1 MLMVVELSLFL
12 FFYFISIYF
21 YLFQKKIVNN
31 NKLIFIFLQFVIV
44 YIYLLFIGTRPM
56 EFVSDTVRYIQWFN
70 NVKSLS
76 SFDAAMNIY
85 TDHTGM
91 ARDSFFSAFLYIL
104 SHLLDEPNHLIWLF
118 PLIIA
123 GMVVFVG
130 VKHFQYKS
138 DILLFSLLLLFNRM
152 YIDYSLNQ
160 FRSSAVFLLVIIV
173 LYYLYERKKYSVLA
187 ITPVMFLLHRKAVVL
202 SFGVYLISFLNFKL
216 LFSLLCISIV
226 IYFFPELLFSFRDIL
241 FQYLLEYGLF
251 MIKADNILETS
262 NESIFSVN
270 FYIQVFLFIIV
281 PLILLTYKIKEMT
294 CKKLYFLY
302 FKIILISLIIF
313 FSLFNFIP
321 EVYRLFQLIIPL
333 LFILLISNK
342 NKLISTYLIVLLII
356 NSITFSKNI
365 VEMDISLYNFL
376 VGVN

>member
-12 FFYFISIYF
+12 FFYFVSIYF
-21 YLFQKKIVNN
+21 SLFQKIVNN
-31 NKLIFIFLQFVIV
+31 NKLIFIFIQFVII
-44 YIYLLFIGTRPM
+44 YIYLLFIGTRPI
-56 EFVSDTVRYIQWFN
+56 EFVSDTERYIEWFN

-91 ARDSFFSAFLYIL
+91 ARDSFFSAFLYFL
-104 SHLLDEPNHLIWLF
+104 SHFFDEPNHLIWLF

-123 GMVVFVG
+123 GMLVFIG

-138 DILLFSLLLLFNRM
+138 DILLFSLLLFFNRM
-152 YIDYSLNQ
+152 YLDYSLNQ

-173 LYYLYERKKYSVLA
+173 LYYIYERKKYSILV

-202 SFGVYLISFLNFKL
+202 SFGTYLISFLNFKL
-216 LFSLLCISIV
+216 LFSLLCVSVI

-241 FQYLLEYGLF
+241 FQYLLEYGLY
-251 MIKADNILETS
+251 MIKSDNLLETF
-262 NESIFSVN
+262 NENIFSIN
-270 FYIQVFLFIIV
+270 FYIQFLLFIVV
-281 PLILLTYKIKEMT
+281 PLILLTYKIKEMA
-294 CKKLYFLY
+294 CKKIQFLY
-302 FKIILISLIIF
+302 FKIILISLIMF

-342 NKLISTYLIVLLII
+342 NKLISSYLIVLLII

-376 VGVN
+376 VGLN